1 MNKLEFLCTEFV
13 PILSAIDAT
22 QKPLFGIM
30 SFHQMIEHMS
40 FSVRNANGKLVYTN
54 NQPAEI
60 VAKMKTFMM
69 SDKPFKDNTPNPLLP
84 DTPLA
89 PKYATVQESLKE
101 LQQELDDFVL
111 SFKDNEMQTR
121 TNPFFGD
128 LNFDEWTHLLH
139 KHALHHLRQFGFE

>member
-1 MNKLEFLCTEFV
+1 
-13 PILSAIDAT
+13 
-22 QKPLFGIM
+22 
-30 SFHQMIEHMS
+30 MIEHMS
-40 FSVRNANGKLVYTN
+40 FSVRNANGKLVYTI
-54 NQPAEI
+54 NQPVEI

-84 DTPLA
+84 DTPPD

-111 SFKDNEMQTR
+111 SFKYIIMQTR

-139 KHALHHLRQFGFE
+139 KHAIHHLRQFGFE